1 MRFWLA
7 LLAALAF
14 AQAAA
19 ARADFVVGEEERAL
33 VIIGV
38 AELEN
43 DAEPAYS
50 MLWRRVGDDGS
61 FGAWDEDLAFEA
73 RSSSNNTVRVRGIPG
88 EFTFV
93 EVPPGTYAL
102 DGVFAEIE
110 ERGLRYFANGAVVGP
125 ARPSFDVAAGE
136 AVYLGIWL
144 THLDVTNAVATASLW
159 RLEADDARAA
169 VGPSEDIEGEVHL
182 RATRMLDV
190 PCTPRRMG
198 MSRREICGVTEPE
211 AEPAS

>member
-1 MRFWLA
+1 MRFWFA
-7 LLAALAF
+7 LLAVLTL

-19 ARADFVVGEEERAL
+19 AREFVVGRDERAL

-50 MLWRRVGDDGS
+50 MLWRRITDDGT
-61 FGAWDEDLAFEA
+61 FGEWDEDVSFEA
-73 RSSSNNTVRVRGIPG
+73 RTSDEDTVRVRGIPG
-88 EFTFV
+88 EFTFI

-102 DGVFAEIE
+102 DSVSAEIE

-125 ARPSFDVAAGE
+125 ARPTFEVAAGE

-144 THLDVTNAVATASLW
+144 AQMDITNAVSSASLW
-159 RLEADDARAA
+159 RLEASDARAA
-169 VGPSEDIEGEVHL
+169 VGPSEDIEGEVRL
-182 RATRMLDV
+182 RAMRTLEV

-198 MSRREICGVTEPE
+198 MSRREICGVALT
-211 AEPAS
+211 ASQ